1 MGVNRIL
8 QLVAVVAEEIPVGPV
23 IPAAVVEDSRLAHGV
38 GSASPSVD
46 VRRAPSAESERKASR
61 CAGRDLP
68 IKGRKYMLQ
77 FVTEALIALRERQ
90 EGQAMVEYALILGL
104 ISVVAIGALTLIG
117 ADVNGILTAVEA
129 ALGAVP
135 GA

>member
-1 MGVNRIL
+1 
-8 QLVAVVAEEIPVGPV
+8 
-23 IPAAVVEDSRLAHGV
+23 
-38 GSASPSVD
+38 
-46 VRRAPSAESERKASR
+46 
-61 CAGRDLP
+61 
-68 IKGRKYMLQ
+68 MLQ
-77 FVTEALIALRERQ
+77 FITEALIALRQRQ

-117 ADVNGILTAVEA
+117 TDVNGILTAVEA